1 MEAITKIMHRMEGSY
16 ALGILFK
23 DHPGELY
30 AVRKDSPL
38 IVGRTD
44 GGNIIASDVPA
55 VLKYTRDVVFIENE
69 EIVKMTK
76 EELSFFTADEEPIEK
91 TTTRIEWDVDAAEKG
106 GYEHFMLKEMYE
118 QPKAITDTVPENA
131 GEPVTTAETTVRF
144 TNLKPGTSYV
154 FMIVGVNHNKV
165 ESEKALCSEPFTTV
179 AAADEKAP
187 AQVSGISVVKEGEK
201 DVKITWAPAEDPE
214 GSEVTYIVY
223 VDGVIVSESDK
234 TEYTLKNA
242 DESKDYSIRIVAVDA
257 SGNKAVPAVINLT
270 VDDWNAKTVVGV
282 EKPADLKVKKG
293 TAADKLDLPKTVNV
307 TLEGGRVADVLEVKW
322 TTDNYKADQIGTQT
336 LSGELQ
342 KKKGVKI
349 PDKFKTVTIN
359 VIVEESEVNPP
370 QPEDKVVTKVE
381 ELTDLTVEFGTSVEK
396 LALPTEV
403 KVTLDNETEDKLSVE
418 WNTDAYKADEAGTY
432 ELTGT
437 LQAKEGIKLPDNFK
451 TVPINVTV
459 EEKGGEVDPP
469 QPEDKVVIAV
479 EKLADLTVKFGTPA
493 EKLALPKEV
502 KVPLDNK
509 AKDKLSIVWNTD
521 VYKADKAGTY
531 KLTGT
536 LQTKEGITIPEEF
549 RKVTV
554 NVTVEEKGK
563 VPPTSGKEEGKNNSG
578 AVQTGDDKN
587 VWLPIAGLVAAIA
600 VVAAVLIIKNKK
612 KK

>member
-1 MEAITKIMHRMEGSY
+1 M
-16 ALGILFK
+16 
-23 DHPGELY
+23 
-30 AVRKDSPL
+30 
-38 IVGRTD
+38 
-44 GGNIIASDVPA
+44 
-55 VLKYTRDVVFIENE
+55 
-69 EIVKMTK
+69 
-76 EELSFFTADEEPIEK
+76 
-91 TTTRIEWDVDAAEKG
+91 TTT
-106 GYEHFMLKEMYE
+106 
-118 QPKAITDTVPENA
+118 
-131 GEPVTTAETTVRF
+131 ETTVRF

-201 DVKITWAPAEDPE
+201 DVKITWAPSEDPE

-242 DESKDYSIRIVAVDA
+242 DESKGYSIRIVAVDA

-270 VDDWNAKTVVGV
+270 VDDWNAKTGVGV

-451 TVPINVTV
+451 TVTINVTV

-502 KVPLDNK
+502 KVTLDNK

>member
-1 MEAITKIMHRMEGSY
+1 MERMRKFLKFLSQRIVIVTFLIFLQIMWFVGMFLKVTSYSQYITAAFKILSILVVIYIMNRSDNPSVKLGWIVVILLFPLFGGLLYLTIGGKQPISHLRRKLEPMIEESARHLKADPKIEQELKEKDGSTASQIY
-16 ALGILFK
+16 YLEHQSGFPA
-23 DHPGELY
+23 Y
-30 AVRKDSPL
+30 KDSKVDYYPSGEDCFK
-38 IVGRTD
+38 VM
-44 GGNIIASDVPA
+44 A
-55 VLKYTRDVVFIENE
+55 
-69 EIVKMTK
+69 
-76 EELSFFTADEEPIEK
+76 EELRKAKEYIYLEYFIIEE
-91 TTTRIEWDVDAAEKG
+91 
-106 GYEHFMLKEMYE
+106 
-118 QPKAITDTVPENA
+118 
-131 GEPVTTAETTVRF
+131 
-144 TNLKPGTSYV
+144 
-154 FMIVGVNHNKV
+154 
-165 ESEKALCSEPFTTV
+165 
-179 AAADEKAP
+179 
-187 AQVSGISVVKEGEK
+187 GIMWNTILDILEEK
-201 DVKITWAPAEDPE
+201 DVKITWAPSEDPE

-370 QPEDKVVTKVE
+370 QPEDKVV
-381 ELTDLTVEFGTSVEK
+381 
-396 LALPTEV
+396 
-403 KVTLDNETEDKLSVE
+403 
-418 WNTDAYKADEAGTY
+418 
-432 ELTGT
+432 
-437 LQAKEGIKLPDNFK
+437 
-451 TVPINVTV
+451 
-459 EEKGGEVDPP
+459 
-469 QPEDKVVIAV
+469 IAV

-502 KVPLDNK
+502 KVTLDNK

>member
-1 MEAITKIMHRMEGSY
+1 M
-16 ALGILFK
+16 
-23 DHPGELY
+23 
-30 AVRKDSPL
+30 
-38 IVGRTD
+38 
-44 GGNIIASDVPA
+44 
-55 VLKYTRDVVFIENE
+55 
-69 EIVKMTK
+69 
-76 EELSFFTADEEPIEK
+76 
-91 TTTRIEWDVDAAEKG
+91 
-106 GYEHFMLKEMYE
+106 
-118 QPKAITDTVPENA
+118 
-131 GEPVTTAETTVRF
+131 
-144 TNLKPGTSYV
+144 
-154 FMIVGVNHNKV
+154 
-165 ESEKALCSEPFTTV
+165 
-179 AAADEKAP
+179 
-187 AQVSGISVVKEGEK
+187 
-201 DVKITWAPAEDPE
+201 
-214 GSEVTYIVY
+214 
-223 VDGVIVSESDK
+223 
-234 TEYTLKNA
+234 
-242 DESKDYSIRIVAVDA
+242 
-257 SGNKAVPAVINLT
+257 
-270 VDDWNAKTVVGV
+270 
-282 EKPADLKVKKG
+282 KKG

-451 TVPINVTV
+451 TVTINVTV

-502 KVPLDNK
+502 KVTLDNKAKDKLSIVWNTDVYKADKAGTYKLTGTLQAKEGIKLPDNFKTVTINVTVEEKGGEVDPPQPEDKVVIAVEKLADLTVKFGTPAEKLALPKEVKVTLDNK